1 MIGEFATAGR
11 IVFGQGAAARVE
23 STARALGSR
32 TFLVTGA
39 TPRVEVSAA
48 ATLAVDGEPTVD
60 LVRAG
65 VESAR
70 EAGCNVV
77 VSAGGGSAID
87 AGKAIAAL
95 LANPGDPLDYL
106 EVVGRGQP
114 LVRPSIPFIAVPT
127 TAGTGSEVTRNAVL
141 AATRH
146 KVKAS
151 LRSPHMLPRV
161 ALWTRNSRS
170 GCRRL

>member
-39 TPRVEVSAA
+39 TPRVEASAA

-106 EVVGRGQP
+106 EVVGRGVLRFDLAGPGLVDVQVQAHRVLEAADEAHARIGLLGLRVFRHGGSP
-114 LVRPSIPFIAVPT
+114 L
-127 TAGTGSEVTRNAVL
+127 
-141 AATRH
+141 
-146 KVKAS
+146 K
-151 LRSPHMLPRV
+151 RV
-161 ALWTRNSRS
+161 GWT
-170 GCRRL
+170 CY